1 VCQQTFPRQ
10 TTAADA
16 LIAEI
21 ARMLVAVIAPNATLL
36 IARILDAPFVPRC
49 KPVTDKSCAW
59 FRGLEKLRQS
69 SMRCGTREF
78 AAMTISK
85 PGVFSALVQRCLFI
99 FSKKPSFKEFV
110 R

>member
-59 FRGLEKLRQS
+59 FRGLER
-69 SMRCGTREF
+69 
-78 AAMTISK
+78 
-85 PGVFSALVQRCLFI
+85 
-99 FSKKPSFKEFV
+99 V

>member
-1 VCQQTFPRQ
+1 
-10 TTAADA
+10 
-16 LIAEI
+16 
-21 ARMLVAVIAPNATLL
+21 MLVAVIAPNATLL
-36 IARILDAPFVPRC
+36 IARILDAPFIPPVQAGNGQILRLVPGARE
-49 KPVTDKSCAW
+49 TA
-59 FRGLEKLRQS
+59 QS

-85 PGVFSALVQRCLFI
+85 PGVFPALVQRCLFI